1 MAEVNTFEQV
11 IKADRAA
18 RESKQWRGTLLDY
31 LELVKGD
38 PTVTKMS
45 HAPSTI

>member
-18 RESKQWRGTLLDY
+18 REAKQWRGTLLD
-31 LELVKGD
+31 L
-38 PTVTKMS
+38 
-45 HAPSTI
+45 